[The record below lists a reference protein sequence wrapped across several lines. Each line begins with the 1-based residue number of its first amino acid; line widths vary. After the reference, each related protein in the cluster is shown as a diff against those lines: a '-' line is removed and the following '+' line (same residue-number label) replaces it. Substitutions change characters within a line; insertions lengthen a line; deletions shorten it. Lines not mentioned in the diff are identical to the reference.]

1 MNIGNIRISI
11 LCFALLMIQSLDV
24 APAAETDS
32 FETQLR
38 DIAQAWDHANF
49 DKQESDARRSALE
62 QVTQRA
68 TAFAEQYPQR
78 PEALIWKGIAL
89 SSYAGA
95 KGGLGA
101 LSIAKK
107 SRESLQAALKLDPA
121 ALNGSAYTSLGVLYY
136 KVPGFPLGFGDHDKA
151 RDYLQKALQL
161 NPDGIDPNY
170 FFGELMYDEGEYR
183 EALRYLNKAKA
194 ASPRSERPVAD
205 QGRREEIA
213 ALLDKT
219 SAKLR

>member
-1 MNIGNIRISI
+1 MNIENIRTSI
-11 LCFALLMIQSLDV
+11 LCAALLMFQGLGV
-24 APAAETDS
+24 ARAGETASFDS
-32 FETQLR
+32 ELR

-101 LSIAKK
+101 LGLAKQ
-107 SRESLQAALKLDPA
+107 SRESLQAALKLNPA

-136 KVPGFPLGFGDHDKA
+136 KVPGFPLGFGNHDKA

-161 NPDGIDPNY
+161 NPDGIDPNF
-170 FFGELMYDEGEYR
+170 FFGELMYEEGEYR
-183 EALRYLNKAKA
+183 EALRYLNKAEA
-194 ASPRSERPVAD
+194 ATPRAERPVAD
-205 QGRREEIA
+205 RGRHAEIA

-219 SAKLR
+219 NAKLR

>member
-1 MNIGNIRISI
+1 MNIGTIRASI
-11 LCFALLMIQSLDV
+11 LCAALLIFQDPG
-24 APAAETDS
+24 AARAAEATAFDT
-32 FETQLR
+32 ELH
-38 DIAQAWDHANF
+38 DIVLAWDHANF
-49 DKQESDARRSALE
+49 DKQDSDARRAALE

-68 TAFAEQYPQR
+68 KAFAEQYPQR
-78 PEALIWKGIAL
+78 SEALIWEGIAL

-107 SRESLQAALKLDPA
+107 SRECLQSALKLNPA

-170 FFGELMYDEGEYR
+170 FFGELMYEEGEYR
-183 EALRYLNKAKA
+183 EALRYLNKAEA
-194 ASPRSERPVAD
+194 ASPRSERPIAD
-205 QGRREEIA
+205 RGRREEIA
-213 ALLDKT
+213 ALMDKT
-219 SAKLR
+219 QAKLR